1 MHDEAS
7 RSTCNLTFAL
17 EKGVSKGKFDPRS
30 VECILVGYA
39 ATSKAY
45 RLYVPERRKVIVS
58 NDVKVLKIRQ
68 DNLEADPSEDTPQE
82 PTISAQRRGRGRP
95 KTLRSGFRGR
105 PRKIY
110 QQPNTE
116 QNNGDDADSE
126 ELQSDEPYEECEIA
140 NALFDDPVNIAEAKS
155 PDDADN
161 WITAIEDEFMA
172 HLKNKTRDIVE
183 QPDDRKALGKRM
195 VFRTNHTGSEE
206 YKKMCVWWLKVTHRD
221 QVRISKKHTQP

>member
-68 DNLEADPSEDTPQE
+68 DNLEADPS
-82 PTISAQRRGRGRP
+82 IKSVCRP
-95 KTLRSGFRGR
+95 HYHILRSRVRGAFQSRFTACISPFPFGTFR
-105 PRKIY
+105 
-110 QQPNTE
+110 
-116 QNNGDDADSE
+116 
-126 ELQSDEPYEECEIA
+126 
-140 NALFDDPVNIAEAKS
+140 
-155 PDDADN
+155 
-161 WITAIEDEFMA
+161 
-172 HLKNKTRDIVE
+172 
-183 QPDDRKALGKRM
+183 
-195 VFRTNHTGSEE
+195 
-206 YKKMCVWWLKVTHRD
+206 
-221 QVRISKKHTQP
+221 